1 MRYAAILLSATV
13 LVFTSCSGA
22 VSGQADI
29 ESFVD
34 DARNFRVSYDANGG
48 TGAIAPSV
56 HAVGSSITL
65 DNGFSMTHP
74 ENALRRWNTAPDYSG
89 TFYTPGSV
97 IKMPPKD
104 LVLYAV
110 WGDGY
115 LLSYDGNGNG
125 SSHGSPPAPVTYY
138 PGNTVEV
145 AANSGVLYRLGN
157 YAFDGWNTQAN
168 GLGTNYA
175 PGSTFVFAN
184 APMTLYARW
193 KSVTGPVTLVAP
205 DVSAGTVV
213 ARDRQGNYIRPCWD
227 FDAGKSVS
235 YDSPSLRFAYNHP
248 FSISVW
254 FKPDSLP
261 SSGYCHIASVGGSG
275 GQFNYFLMLS
285 GPNNGDLSAEI
296 GQSGGM
302 GTYLYYHVSEYQWH
316 HAVMVYDGSML
327 ELYVDGVSRGTGPYT
342 NGALPTPTTAMV
354 FGGGSSGSY
363 FDGTIGEL
371 KVYDR
376 ALGADE
382 VAALSAN

>member
-1 MRYAAILLSATV
+1 MMRYAAILLSATV

-34 DARNFRVSYDANGG
+34 GALNFGVSYDANGG
-48 TGAIAPSV
+48 TGDIASSV

-104 LVLYAV
+104 LILYAV

-115 LLSYDGNGNG
+115 LLSYDGNGNYGG
-125 SSHGSPPAPVTYY
+125 SIPVPQTCY

-193 KSVTGPVTLVAP
+193 KSVPGPVTLVTPVVPTGVDAAL
-205 DVSAGTVV
+205 DRHGASTGT
-213 ARDRQGNYIRPCWD
+213 CWE
-227 FDAGKSVS
+227 FDGYTPVS
-235 YDSPSLRFAYNHP
+235 YDSPFLRFAYNQP

-254 FKPDSLP
+254 FIPTSLP
-261 SSGYCHIASVGGSG
+261 SFGWRYIVSVGGVGGDFNYVLALDGPSG
-275 GQFNYFLMLS
+275 GKLLAYVGKS
-285 GPNNGDLSAEI
+285 GTGSNNIYYPVSAGI
-296 GQSGGM
+296 
-302 GTYLYYHVSEYQWH
+302 WH
-316 HAVMVYDGSML
+316 HAVMVYDGSEM
-327 ELYVDGVSRGTGPYT
+327 ELYVDGASTGTVLYT
-342 NGALPTPTTAMV
+342 YGTLPVPSTPMKL
-354 FGGGSSGSY
+354 GGGDSSPFIGS
-363 FDGTIGEL
+363 IGEL
-371 KVYDR
+371 TVYDR
-376 ALGADE
+376 AIGADE
-382 VAALSAN
+382 VVALAAN

>member
-1 MRYAAILLSATV
+1 MMRYAAILLSATV

-48 TGAIAPSV
+48 TGSIAPSV

-74 ENALRRWNTAPDYSG
+74 DYALRRWNTATDGSG
-89 TFYTPGSV
+89 TFYTPSSV

-104 LVLYAV
+104 LILYAV

-125 SSHGSPPAPVTYY
+125 IGHGSAPIPQLCF

-168 GLGTNYA
+168 GLGTSYA

-193 KSVTGPVTLVAP
+193 KSVSGPVTLDTPTPPTGVSTAP
-205 DVSAGTVV
+205 DRHDADTGT
-213 ARDRQGNYIRPCWD
+213 CWE
-227 FDAGKSVS
+227 FDGYTPVS
-235 YDSPSLRFAYNHP
+235 YDSADLQFAYNEP
-248 FSISVW
+248 FSISIW
-254 FKPDSLP
+254 FMPTSLP
-261 SSGYCHIASVGGSG
+261 STGYPRIVSMVCAPHS
-275 GQFNYFLMLS
+275 FHCYLMLA
-285 GPNNGDLSAEI
+285 GTHGGDLSAVI
-296 GQSGGM
+296 GSSHDVE
-302 GTYLYYHVSEYQWH
+302 TYLFWHVDEDIWH

-327 ELYVDGVSRGTGPYT
+327 EFYVDGVSRGTGQYN
-342 NGALPTPTTAMV
+342 NGDRPPPSTVMEL
-354 FGGGSSGSY
+354 GGGESSPFIGS
-363 FDGTIGEL
+363 IGEL